1 MKDLGYKIS
10 EIKTMRLRKIFIS
23 LLFIIIPLIAFKV
36 IIKIPLPKEITP
48 MLLYIIVGFFE
59 AIGLFIITTQLN
71 NKVVIYEKGFYVKT
85 GLDEKYITYE
95 EIKYIT
101 YIKRIPQVDLYMEF
115 NEKSFQNNKK
125 YKLQVNYFKNF
136 ADKFEFALE
145 NIMKING
152 QRPEIRYIL

>member
-1 MKDLGYKIS
+1 MKDLGYKIN
-10 EIKTMRLRKIFIS
+10 EIKTRRTPKIFMAS
-23 LLFIIIPLIAFKV
+23 LFIVLPLV
-36 IIKIPLPKEITP
+36 VLKILLNVELPKEITP
-48 MLLYIIVGFFE
+48 MLLYIIVGASE
-59 AIGLFIITTQLN
+59 SIGLFIMVTQLN

-85 GLDEKYITYE
+85 GLDEKYITYD

-125 YKLQVNYFKNF
+125 YKLKVNYFQNF

-145 NIMKING
+145 NIMKLNG